1 MKFKQDSLQSDS
13 EVGEP
18 MERLLVSCDFSPPSQ
33 ERKLRFGEVGLR
45 AHGHQDHAPA
55 FFPLSVSFFLV
66 SREILLLSVKKPRVF
81 PMHNRSLQDCGC
93 QGQPTGLHS
102 SIVLKIEK
110 QFENRANRIT

>member
-13 EVGEP
+13 EVGEL
-18 MERLLVSCDFSPPSQ
+18 MGRLLVSCDFPPSQ
-33 ERKLRFGEVGLR
+33 ERKRRFGEVGLSLPSS
-45 AHGHQDHAPA
+45 APA

-66 SREILLLSVKKPRVF
+66 SRETLLLSVKKPRVF
-81 PMHNRSLQDCGC
+81 PIHNRSLQDCGC

-110 QFENRANRIT
+110 QFENRANQIT